1 MSNPCNRDTAVVD
14 LTQKVQQYLQKET
27 RQQLHQHGP
36 QDFLQ
41 GLLHQQR
48 RPFCLCCAA
57 YFQFEP
63 ELAVP
68 VPDVSGDESAVEG
81 LAAAAVEGETPEV
94 CLLSLQHFETACTCT
109 NSHRVWQ
116 QKPQTSEKAT

>member
-1 MSNPCNRDTAVVD
+1 MKEQRPGKGALLEEVGSCTASLRASLASDRAPTSANPAPASSEFTCTRD
-14 LTQKVQQYLQKET
+14 
-27 RQQLHQHGP
+27 
-36 QDFLQ
+36 Q

-94 CLLSLQHFETACTCT
+94 
-109 NSHRVWQ
+109 
-116 QKPQTSEKAT
+116 PQAG